1 MPQDWLQFF
10 PSILKYG
17 ATGLSALLFFFAY
30 LLLREQC
37 KKETSDPKALM
48 EIRIYMFISVF
59 LAVISLV
66 SSIFCSPQQEELAD
80 AAEFNVTGTVK
91 KEDGGSSTGITV
103 ITGYPPL
110 TASPEG
116 KIIGLKVWRD
126 PKGELPIL
134 TFNASG
140 YYAQPIPLREH
151 EESMQDN
158 VIDIGEV
165 TLMKEEE

>member
-10 PSILKYG
+10 PGILKYG

-30 LLLREQC
+30 LLLREQS
-37 KKETSDPKALM
+37 KKKDSDPKVLK

-59 LAVISLV
+59 LAIISLV
-66 SSIFCSPQQEELAD
+66 SSIFCSPKEFSPTEEFSIA
-80 AAEFNVTGTVK
+80 GTVK
-91 KEDGGSSTGITV
+91 NEDGGIPVGVTI

-110 TASPEG
+110 TATPQG
-116 KIIGLKVWRD
+116 KIVGLKVWRD
-126 PKGELPIL
+126 PRGELPIL

-140 YYAQPIPLREH
+140 YFVQPIPLSEYEASIH
-151 EESMQDN
+151 DN

-165 TLMKEEE
+165 ILKPED

>member
-10 PSILKYG
+10 PDILKYG

-37 KKETSDPKALM
+37 KKKDSDPKALK

-59 LAVISLV
+59 LAFISLM
-66 SSIFCSPQQEELAD
+66 SSIFCSPNQEEF
-80 AAEFNVTGTVK
+80 EITGTVK
-91 KEDGGSSTGITV
+91 KEDGNSSRDISVT
-103 ITGYPPL
+103 TGYPPW
-110 TASPEG
+110 TSPSDG
-116 KIIGLKVWRD
+116 KIIELSVWQNSQG
-126 PKGELPIL
+126 KLPTL

-140 YYAQPIPLREH
+140 YYSQPISLSKYERTIK
-151 EESMQDN
+151 DN

-165 TLMKEEE
+165 ILKREVE